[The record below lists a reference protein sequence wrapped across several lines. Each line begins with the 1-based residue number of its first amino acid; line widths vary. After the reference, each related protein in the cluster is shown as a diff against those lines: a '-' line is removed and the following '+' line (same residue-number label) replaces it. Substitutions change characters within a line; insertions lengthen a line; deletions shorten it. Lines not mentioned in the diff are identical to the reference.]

1 MIRLLDPRVSYED
14 PFATTTHV
22 LVFVDAYLCSFK
34 IDLILW
40 NKLETSMRTFT
51 HNPLEINLI
60 KTCILFIFKF

>member
-40 NKLETSMRTFT
+40 NKLENFHENFYSQPFG
-51 HNPLEINLI
+51 NQSN
-60 KTCILFIFKF
+60 